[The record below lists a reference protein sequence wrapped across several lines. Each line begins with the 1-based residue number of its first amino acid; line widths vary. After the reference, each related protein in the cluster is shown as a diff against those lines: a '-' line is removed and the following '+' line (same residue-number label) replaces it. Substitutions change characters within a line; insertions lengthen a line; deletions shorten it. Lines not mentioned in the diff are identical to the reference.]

1 VVADEQIHQQKGET
15 NLRQPDI
22 GNYMSFLNCYAR
34 FYAPRFLFIVSI
46 VMLQRF
52 HMVKMAFEQFTAAP
66 DKLTHKDKE

>member
-1 VVADEQIHQQKGET
+1 
-15 NLRQPDI
+15 
-22 GNYMSFLNCYAR
+22 MSFLNCYAR